1 MQGEI
6 KKNNNFYKRI
16 KKKIRNKKNKNQIRK
31 YIFW

>member
-1 MQGEI
+1 MKGEI
-6 KKNNNFYKRI
+6 KKNNKFYKRA